1 MTSLIEYAEQVMA
14 GHGWST
20 RSEAS
25 LAEAGL
31 ELDLVAENDAA
42 IVFFEELSAGA
53 IRDRAAALSAGVAS
67 VTLQAGSGVKAWEAY
82 LVLLVT
88 GEFSEAEDEAQL
100 LERDL
105 NYCRKVVIDGS
116 AVADGPDP
124 GRLWKSC

>member
-1 MTSLIEYAEQVMA
+1 MASLVEYAESVMA

-20 RSEAS
+20 RSEAA
-25 LAEAGL
+25 LAESGL

-42 IVFFEELSAGA
+42 IVFFEELPATA
-53 IRDRAAALSAGVAS
+53 IRDRAAALSAAVAS

-88 GEFSEAEDEAQL
+88 GELSEAEEEAQRL
-100 LERDL
+100 QRDL

-116 AVADGPDP
+116 AVADA
-124 GRLWKSC
+124 